1 MTLGHLRLSQTLEE
15 LGFEV
20 VLESRF
26 GPYFVDCLVEEL
38 GIAFEYDG
46 PIHGLLKKKDKKRDQ
61 ELVENYGLRKVV
73 RIKDVSNTQRL
84 TEEIL
89 TAIG

>member
-1 MTLGHLRLSQTLEE
+1 MTVGHRRLSQALEE

-20 VLESRF
+20 TIESRF
-26 GPYFVDCLVEEL
+26 GPYLTDCFVQEL

-46 PIHGLLKKKDKKRDQ
+46 PIHGLLKKKDARRDK
-61 ELVENYGLRKVV
+61 ELINDYGLRKVV
-73 RIKDVSNTQRL
+73 HIKDVSNTQRL

-89 TAIG
+89 TAIE